1 MNTYNVYIG
10 EAQIMKNIPEGDIKH
25 KLEYLNE
32 YFKHYPDDALRYEEI
47 RVVKNEVTDWQL
59 YNITLWT
66 NWFDRGILTM

>member
-32 YFKHYPDDALRYEEI
+32 YFKHYPDDALRHEEI
-47 RVVKNEVTDWQL
+47 RVTKNEKQKD
-59 YNITLWT
+59 
-66 NWFDRGILTM
+66 